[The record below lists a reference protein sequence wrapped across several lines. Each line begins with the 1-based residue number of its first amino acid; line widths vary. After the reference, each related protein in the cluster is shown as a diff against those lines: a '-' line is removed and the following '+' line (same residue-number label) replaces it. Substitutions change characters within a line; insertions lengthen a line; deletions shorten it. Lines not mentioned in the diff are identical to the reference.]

1 MEKKT
6 INNLNNK
13 KFYVARDKRYN
24 ELYLYLGKP
33 IRKEDMFVLEK
44 PACIIVHEH
53 YFNNFGLNPKDF
65 EHLKFEDEPVEISIN
80 L

>member
-13 KFYVARDKRYN
+13 KFYIARDKRYN

-33 IRKEDMFVLEK
+33 FRSGDMFVLDDHSF
-44 PACIIVHEH
+44 IMVHEN
-53 YFNNFGLNPKDF
+53 YFNSFGLNPKDF
-65 EHLKFEDEPVEISIN
+65 EHLKFEDEPVEVFIQ